1 MKCKNAKILISASMD
16 GELSQREERRLR
28 EHVCRCAEC
37 AGEQAQV
44 SNLRDV
50 MAVWADED
58 PSEWLA
64 QNFACRLE
72 DELARKPARRVYKQR
87 RVLGTALAG
96 FATALLAFGI
106 LLHSQLA
113 PVQPVPPAG
122 NVQSANPAGQPTGDD
137 GAAAMT
143 PNATSQPGKS
153 VLTVPPA
160 RTPAHTGTA
169 HPPKHTVAGPS
180 VPGPS
185 PAPTVDA
192 NPGPAP
198 PAGRVAAT
206 GSTRNTRPILS
217 DRGSTGRDA
226 EVKRMVMR
234 NVMLASHTEG
244 NAESTITDHV
254 ARADLSMN
262 RSVEEVRGVI
272 RKAVDVLARSENRVE
287 PTRNF

>member
-37 AGEQAQV
+37 AREQAQV

-72 DELARKPARRVYKQR
+72 DEFARKPARRVYKQR

-106 LLHSQLA
+106 LLHNQLA
-113 PVQPVPPAG
+113 PVQPIPPAPAG
-122 NVQSANPAGQPTGDD
+122 NVQSAHDD
-137 GAAAMT
+137 GAVAVK
-143 PNATSQPGKS
+143 PNISQPDKP
-153 VLTVPPA
+153 VVTVPSAKTPA
-160 RTPAHTGTA
+160 RTNTVR
-169 HPPKHTVAGPS
+169 PPKHTVAGPS
-180 VPGPS
+180 VPP
-185 PAPTVDA
+185 PNVAPTVDA
-192 NPGPAP
+192 NPGPTP
-198 PAGRVAAT
+198 PVGRVATT
-206 GSTRNTRPILS
+206 GSTRNSRPNLA

-244 NAESTITDHV
+244 NAESAIADHIV
-254 ARADLSMN
+254 HADLAMN

-287 PTRNF
+287 PIRNF

>member
-1 MKCKNAKILISASMD
+1 
-16 GELSQREERRLR
+16 
-28 EHVCRCAEC
+28 
-37 AGEQAQV
+37 
-44 SNLRDV
+44 
-50 MAVWADED
+50 
-58 PSEWLA
+58 
-64 QNFACRLE
+64 
-72 DELARKPARRVYKQR
+72 
-87 RVLGTALAG
+87 
-96 FATALLAFGI
+96 
-106 LLHSQLA
+106 
-113 PVQPVPPAG
+113 
-122 NVQSANPAGQPTGDD
+122 
-137 GAAAMT
+137 MT

-153 VLTVPPA
+153 VVTVPPA

-206 GSTRNTRPILS
+206 GSTRNTKPNLS
-217 DRGSTGRDA
+217 DRGATGRNA

-244 NAESTITDHV
+244 NAESTIADHV

-272 RKAVDVLARSENRVE
+272 RKAVDVLARSENRAE

>member
-1 MKCKNAKILISASMD
+1 MKCKNAMILISASMD

-37 AGEQAQV
+37 ATEQAQV

-58 PSEWLA
+58 PSDWLA

-72 DELARKPARRVYKQR
+72 DEMARKPARRVRVQK

-106 LLHSQLA
+106 LLHNQLA
-113 PVQPVPPAG
+113 PVQPIPPAPAA
-122 NVQSANPAGQPTGDD
+122 NVQPAHEPTGDD
-137 GAAAMT
+137 GATAVK
-143 PNATSQPGKS
+143 PNADQPDKPG
-153 VLTVPPA
+153 VTVPPTRIPGRTDTA
-160 RTPAHTGTA
+160 RPPKRLVA
-169 HPPKHTVAGPS
+169 HPTAPPS
-180 VPGPS
+180 GGA
-185 PAPTVDA
+185 PAVDTTDA

-198 PAGRVAAT
+198 PPGRVAAI
-206 GSTRNTRPILS
+206 GSNRNTRPNLS
-217 DRGSTGRDA
+217 DRGSGRDA

-244 NAESTITDHV
+244 NAESTIADHV